1 MNENNTDMIYLQKSN
16 QFHIYISKNN
26 IFIEIYKNDDWI
38 ERREY
43 NNEGNLIRKSLI
55 DINYFKSKRNYEN
68 LI

>member
-1 MNENNTDMIYLQKSN
+1 MNENNTDRIYLQKSN

-26 IFIEIYKNDDWI
+26 IYIEIYKNDDWI

-43 NNEGNLIRKSLI
+43 NNEGDLIRKSLI
-55 DINYFKSKRNYEN
+55 DINYFKSKKNYEN